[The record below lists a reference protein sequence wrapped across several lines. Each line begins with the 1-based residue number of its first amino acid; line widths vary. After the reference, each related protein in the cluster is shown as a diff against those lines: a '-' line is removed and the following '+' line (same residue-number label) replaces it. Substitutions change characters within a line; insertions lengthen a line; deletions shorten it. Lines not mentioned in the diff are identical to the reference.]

1 MVLAQI
7 LTSIAALVDTQA
19 GAERVLNTPL
29 PLSYKILIS
38 QIVLLYVYLLPFQL
52 YNSWGWA
59 TIPGTMASAYIMI
72 GLLAIG
78 NELENP
84 FGYDVNDLPLDVY
97 CEQLRQDLDLI
108 TAMPPAKFDKSWK
121 GGIDEAN
128 MNNPWPLSSSG
139 VDDWEERSIADIR
152 MELKAKVR
160 C

>member
-1 MVLAQI
+1 
-7 LTSIAALVDTQA
+7 
-19 GAERVLNTPL
+19 
-29 PLSYKILIS
+29 
-38 QIVLLYVYLLPFQL
+38 
-52 YNSWGWA
+52 
-59 TIPGTMASAYIMI
+59 MASAYIMI

-84 FGYDVNDLPLDVY
+84 FGYDVNDLPLDMY